1 MKLFAAALGIAS
13 LCAAGLSAQV
23 ATQTEAK
30 SKTKEKTRIEV
41 KDGKDVT
48 VAGCIATNGKDGYIL
63 TNDVGDFK
71 YTLATD
77 DNLSK
82 YVGHHVEVKGLAAD
96 RGDGKVK
103 VESTVGTTGEINGV
117 KVDDSKSKQT
127 TEIEGAN
134 LRYLSVRS
142 VKKLSDSC
150 K

>member
-13 LCAAGLSAQV
+13 LCAV
-23 ATQTEAK
+23 ALGAESMSQTEVK
-30 SKTKEKTRIEV
+30 TKTKEKTKIEV

-48 VAGCIATNGKDGYIL
+48 VAGCVEANGDDGYIL

-71 YTLATD
+71 YRLVTD

-82 YVGHHVEVKGLAAD
+82 YVRHQVEVKGLAAD

-103 VESTVGTTGEINGV
+103 VESKTGTTGEVNGV
-117 KVDDSKSKQT
+117 KVDDSKQKQT
-127 TEIEGAN
+127 TEIEGGR
-134 LRYLSVRS
+134 LRYLAVRS